1 MGKALRTA
9 EFGADPWAQ
18 DTGMMQMRPPSPV
31 QVAAMNGAAEIVAD
45 AMAGQMERFDLFA
58 KVPHRRFPFGQRLGG
73 SLVALGMLSYRVK
86 DLL

>member
-1 MGKALRTA
+1 MV
-9 EFGADPWAQ
+9 
-18 DTGMMQMRPPSPV
+18 QMRLPSLA
-31 QVAAMNGAAEIVAD
+31 QVAAVNGAAEIVAD

-73 SLVALGMLSYRVK
+73 SLAALGMLYYRLK